1 MASPSS
7 RYNAR
12 EAEARWQ
19 SAWEQQRVFATPERN
34 GKPDYFVLEMFPYPS
49 GNLHMGHVR
58 NYTLGDV
65 IARFRRAQG
74 YNVLYP
80 MGWDAFGL
88 PAENAAIQ
96 RGVHP
101 GEWTLANIATM
112 RAQLQSIGLSYD
124 WSREVITCQPDYYR
138 HEQKFFLEFLKRG
151 IAYRKEAI
159 VNWDPVDNTVLANEQ
174 VIDGRG
180 WRSGAP
186 VERRT
191 LNQWALKITD
201 YAEDLLQGLA
211 TLKGWPDKVRL
222 MQEKWIGKS
231 SGALV
236 TLKVLCRKPG
246 QNAIES
252 SIDVYTTRPDTFYGM
267 SFVAIAPE
275 HPLAQSMIPFNPE
288 AAAFI
293 RECSALGT
301 SEEAI
306 EKAEKKG
313 FDTGLKVVN
322 PFTGSEHPLYIANF
336 VLMGYGT
343 GAVFGCPAHDARDF
357 EFATKYGLPI
367 TQVVAPIPS
376 PREGGGR
383 EGAKHASAGNGTAGS
398 PHLTSPLAGG
408 GIELPFTDDGIL
420 IHSPPATG
428 NGQQATID
436 FTLNGLSVTEAKEKA
451 IAELERLGIGTRQTN
466 YRLRDWGIS
475 RQRYWGCPI
484 PIVHCGAC
492 GIVPVPEDQLPVELP
507 KDVTF
512 DKPGNPLEHHP
523 SWKNV
528 DCPACGKPAR
538 RETDTFDTF
547 FESSWYFACYASGGG
562 GAGIDREQANRW
574 LPVEQYIGGI
584 EHAVLHLLYARFFTR
599 ALKDCGVLDV
609 DEPFA
614 GLMTQ
619 GMIGHATFKD
629 AKGEWVY
636 PSEVFKDEATGD
648 WKLQTGEPV
657 TMGRSEKMSKSKKNT
672 IDPRAM
678 IDAYGADAARLFMLS
693 DSPPERDLEW
703 TDAGIDG
710 AWRYLQRLHRLVA
723 DSSPRAGGGREG
735 ANNPSPAEGEVSGP
749 HPGTSPGQALTS
761 PLQGEGLPSDLL
773 ALRKQTH
780 KTIDAVTKDIEA
792 FHFNKAVARIR
803 ELTNALEK
811 ITGDATKTTGDW
823 QRATRDALHATIHLL
838 APFLPHIAEELWS
851 ALGHTDLIAARPW
864 PKADPALLEDETVTI
879 AVQVNGKLR
888 ATLELAK
895 NLPKEQAEAAALAHP
910 SVQAA
915 IEGKSLKKVVVVPN
929 RIVNLV
935 AA

>member
-1 MASPSS
+1 MASQPQ
-7 RYNAR
+7 RYHAR
-12 EAEARWQ
+12 EAEAKWQ
-19 SAWEQQRVFATPERN
+19 AAWAAQHAFDTPATN

-49 GNLHMGHVR
+49 GNIHMGHVR

-101 GEWTLANIATM
+101 GDWTLQNIATM
-112 RAQLQSIGLSYD
+112 RAQLKAIGLSYD
-124 WSREVITCQPDYYR
+124 WSREVTTCMPEYYR

-151 IAYRKEAI
+151 IAYRKEAV
-159 VNWDPVDNTVLANEQ
+159 VNWDPVDMTVLANEQ
-174 VIDGRG
+174 VIDGKG

-191 LNQWALKITD
+191 LNQWFLKITD
-201 YAEDLLQGLA
+201 YAEDLLQGLS
-211 TLKGWPDKVRL
+211 TLTNWPDKVRI

-236 TLKVLCRKPG
+236 NLKVLCRKPG
-246 QNAIES
+246 QDVIES
-252 SIDVYTTRPDTFYGM
+252 SIAIYTTRPDTFYGM

-293 RECSALGT
+293 KECSALGT

-322 PFTGSEHPLYIANF
+322 PFTNTEHPLYIANF

-343 GAVFGCPAHDARDF
+343 GAVFGCPAHDQRDF
-357 EFATKYGLPI
+357 EFATKYGLEIKP
-367 TQVVAPIPS
+367 VVS
-376 PREGGGR
+376 GTPRPQTE
-383 EGAKHASAGNGTAGS
+383 A
-398 PHLTSPLAGG
+398 
-408 GIELPFTDDGIL
+408 FTDDGVL
-420 IHSPPATG
+420 MNSPLF
-428 NGQQATID
+428 D
-436 FTLNGLSVTEAKEKA
+436 GLSVAEAKEKA
-451 IAELERLGIGTRQTN
+451 IAELECMGSGTRKVN
-466 YRLRDWGIS
+466 YRLRDWGVS

-484 PIVHCGAC
+484 PIIHCDSC

-523 SWKNV
+523 TWKNV
-528 DCPACGKPAR
+528 DCPSCKKPAR

-547 FESSWYFACYASGGG
+547 FESSWYPACYASGGG
-562 GAGIDREQANRW
+562 GNGIDAAAAKRW
-574 LPVEQYIGGI
+574 LPVQQYIGGI

-599 ALKDCGVLDV
+599 ALKTCGILDV
-609 DEPFA
+609 EEPFA

-629 AKGEWVY
+629 VKGEWVY
-636 PSEVFKDEATGD
+636 PADVAKDDAGNWSLMSD
-648 WKLQTGEPV
+648 GSPV

-672 IDPRAM
+672 VDPRAM
-678 IDAYGADAARLFMLS
+678 IDGYGADSARLFMLS
-693 DSPPERDLEW
+693 DSPPDRDLEW

-710 AWRYLQRLHRLVA
+710 AWRYLQRLYRLVA
-723 DSSPRAGGGREG
+723 ENHDALKYPTLAADIGGD
-735 ANNPSPAEGEVSGP
+735 
-749 HPGTSPGQALTS
+749 AL
-761 PLQGEGLPSDLL
+761 
-773 ALRKQTH
+773 AIRKQTH
-780 KTIDAVTKDIEA
+780 KTIHAVTGDIEN

-811 ITGDATKTTGDW
+811 LDLTSDANK
-823 QRATRDALHATIHLL
+823 AVFSEAMIAVIHLIS
-838 APFLPHIAEELWS
+838 PFLPHIAEQLWHE
-851 ALGHTDLIAARPW
+851 LGHTDLVATRPW
-864 PKADPALLEDETVTI
+864 PTADAALREDETVTV

-888 ATLELAK
+888 ATLSLAK
-895 NLPKEQAEAAALAHP
+895 NLPNAQAEAAALAHP
-910 SVQAA
+910 SVQQA

>member
-1 MASPSS
+1 MASPTS

-12 EAEARWQ
+12 EAEAKWQ
-19 SAWEQQRVFATPERN
+19 AAWADSRVFDTPAPN

-65 IARFRRAQG
+65 VARFRRAQG

-96 RGVHP
+96 RNVHP
-101 GEWTLANIATM
+101 GDWTLQNIAAM
-112 RAQLQSIGLSYD
+112 REQLRAIGLSYD
-124 WSREVITCQPDYYR
+124 WSREIITCTPEYYQ

-151 IAYRKEAI
+151 IAYRKEAV
-159 VNWDPVDNTVLANEQ
+159 VNWDPIDNTVLANEQ

-180 WRSGAP
+180 WRSGAL

-201 YAEDLLQGLA
+201 YAEDLLQGLTA
-211 TLKGWPDKVRL
+211 LSAWPDKVRI

-236 TLKVLCRKPG
+236 NLKVLCAKPG
-246 QNAIES
+246 QDVIES
-252 SIDVYTTRPDTFYGM
+252 NIEVYTTRPDTFYGM

-275 HPLAQSMIPFNPE
+275 HPLAQSMIPYNPE

-293 RECSALGT
+293 KECSALGT

-343 GAVFGCPAHDARDF
+343 GAVFGCPAHDERDF
-357 EFATKYGLPI
+357 DFATKYKLPI
-367 TQVVAPIPS
+367 IPVVS
-376 PREGGGR
+376 GGA
-383 EGAKHASAGNGTAGS
+383 E
-398 PHLTSPLAGG
+398 PLTEAY
-408 GIELPFTDDGIL
+408 TDDGVL
-420 IHSPPATG
+420 INSPLF
-428 NGQQATID
+428 NGM
-436 FTLNGLSVTEAKEKA
+436 SVADAKEKA
-451 IAELERLGIGTRQTN
+451 ITELENMGIGSRKVN

-484 PIVHCGAC
+484 PIIHCESC
-492 GIVPVPEDQLPVELP
+492 GIVPVPEDQLPVTLP

-523 SWKNV
+523 TWKNV
-528 DCPACGKPAR
+528 DCPSCNKPAK

-562 GAGIDREQANRW
+562 ANGIVREEAKRW
-574 LPVEQYIGGI
+574 LPVKQYIGGI
-584 EHAVLHLLYARFFTR
+584 EHAVLHLLYSRFFTR
-599 ALKDCGVLDV
+599 ALTDCGVLDV
-609 DEPFA
+609 AEPFA

-636 PSEVFKDEATGD
+636 PADTAKDDAGN
-648 WKLQTGEPV
+648 WKLMSDGSPV

-678 IDAYGADAARLFMLS
+678 IDAYGADSARLFMLS
-693 DSPPERDLEW
+693 DSPPDRDLEW

-710 AWRYLQRLHRLVA
+710 AWRYLQRLYRLVA
-723 DSSPRAGGGREG
+723 ENADAIK
-735 ANNPSPAEGEVSGP
+735 AAPAASG
-749 HPGTSPGQALTS
+749 
-761 PLQGEGLPSDLL
+761 SD
-773 ALRKQTH
+773 AIRKQTH
-780 KTIDAVTKDIEA
+780 KTIDAVTRDIEN

-811 ITGDATKTTGDW
+811 STPGASFTEAVT
-823 QRATRDALHATIHLL
+823 AVIHLIS
-838 APFLPHIAEELWS
+838 PFLPHIAEQLWS
-851 ALGHTDLIAARPW
+851 ELGHQDLVATRAW
-864 PKADPALLEDETVTI
+864 PKADPALLEDETVTV

-888 ATLELAK
+888 ATLTLAK
-895 NLPKEQAEAAALAHP
+895 NLPNEQAEAAAMGNP
-910 SVQAA
+910 SVAQA
-915 IEGKSLKKVVVVPN
+915 IEGKSVKKVVVVPN
-929 RIVNLV
+929 RIVNIV